1 MNVMTLA
8 LLLLATVVAAHAH
21 EPLRP
26 TASAQNAMPYAKQG
40 DCPSGYY
47 SSGGFCTP
55 LNKYSRPAVPR
66 PPGASCPSGWYGS
79 GGACVKLNR

>member
-8 LLLLATVVAAHAH
+8 LLLLATVVAAQA

-26 TASAQNAMPYAKQG
+26 TATPYAKQG
-40 DCPSGYY
+40 DCQSGYY
-47 SSGGFCTP
+47 TSAGFCTP
-55 LNKYSRPAVPR
+55 LNKDSRPAVPR